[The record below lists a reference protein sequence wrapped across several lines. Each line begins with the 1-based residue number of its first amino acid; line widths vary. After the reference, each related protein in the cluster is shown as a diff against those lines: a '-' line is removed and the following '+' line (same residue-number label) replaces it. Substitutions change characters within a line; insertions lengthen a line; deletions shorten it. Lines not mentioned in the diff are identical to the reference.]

1 MIEQFPAELRGLVR
15 RMLLYESKGQWRSP
29 TELAE
34 AADRACQKLYDQM
47 AQLFGH
53 GGFHALIAR
62 SLKLTGREFPE
73 LRDVEDEPQGEAC
86 LRGLHGSLEGAD
98 FDTARQAVEAVF
110 ANLINLLNSF
120 IGTDMTMRLLARAW
134 PEVPIREK
142 GPGSEEAKK

>member
-1 MIEQFPAELRGLVR
+1 MIQQPATELRGLVG

-29 TELAE
+29 TELAG

-53 GGFHALIAR
+53 AGFHAMIAR

-73 LRDVEDEPQGEAC
+73 IRDMEDDPQGEDC
-86 LRGLHGSLEGAD
+86 LRGLQGSLEGAD
-98 FDTARQAVEAVF
+98 PDTARRAVEAVF

-120 IGTDMTMRLLARAW
+120 VGTDMTMSLVARAW
-134 PEVPIREK
+134 PEVTIREE